1 MKCDNCVNDAAYYVN
16 DPGVN
21 PVPYC
26 ALCLPS
32 WLQER
37 ATLGHFPLPE
47 AATKSEK
54 TKKTSSDEDK

>member
-21 PVPYC
+21 PVSYC
-26 ALCLPS
+26 SLCLPH

-37 ATLGHFPLPE
+37 AAANHPPLPE
-47 AATKSEK
+47 VKAAKS
-54 TKKTSSDEDK
+54 KKTSSSNEDK

>member
-1 MKCDNCVNDAAYYVN
+1 MKCDNCVNDAVYYVN

-26 ALCLPS
+26 ALCLPH

-37 ATLGHFPLPE
+37 AAANHFPLPE
-47 AATKSEK
+47 VKAEKS
-54 TKKTSSDEDK
+54 KKTSSSNEDK